1 MSLFRRRKP
10 AADPFAAFREDTI
23 AAGEPDI
30 TSLLQE
36 HDIPFQRK
44 AEAWLIEVGGAWA
57 TFAWMPR
64 DASLAGWLEYAE
76 RPGSST
82 DLLRAQTA
90 TGLAAYEVMDGR
102 VQTKLNLPAEHLD
115 GTGLRLALASLAR
128 EAGGPEEPATPA
140 APAAPDSSLDAA
152 LRELPVDPGEAN
164 VLPLGDIVEVRIELG
179 PAAPEEAMAEWMLE
193 QSGIWGSRLGLDESG
208 TLWAISAV
216 PGRPA
221 TAGGLAWALAGAGAI
236 AGHYRSVT

>member
-30 TSLLQE
+30 TSLLQQ

-76 RPGSST
+76 RPGPST
-82 DLLRAQTA
+82 DLLRAQTE
-90 TGLAAYEVMDGR
+90 TGLAAYEVMEGR

-115 GTGLRLALASLAR
+115 GIGLRLALATLAH
-128 EAGGPEEPATPA
+128 EAGGPEEPPA
-140 APAAPDSSLDAA
+140 SGAPDPSVDAA
-152 LRELPVDPGEAN
+152 LRELPEDPGEAQ
-164 VLPLGDIVEVRIELG
+164 VLPRGDVVVVRIELG
-179 PAAPEEAMAEWMLE
+179 PADPEEAMAEWMLE

-221 TAGGLAWALAGAGAI
+221 TAGGLAWALAGAHAI